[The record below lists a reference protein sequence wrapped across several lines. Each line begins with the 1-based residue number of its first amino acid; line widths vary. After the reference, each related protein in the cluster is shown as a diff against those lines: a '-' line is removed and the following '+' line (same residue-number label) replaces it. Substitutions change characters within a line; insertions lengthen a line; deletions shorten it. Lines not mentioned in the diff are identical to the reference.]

1 MLTFLM
7 VVLAIAVSP
16 LLAVL
21 LIRWALL
28 FLKVA
33 LNLTGFV
40 VSNLFKFIFSLAILG
55 ILLIIIL

>member
-7 VVLAIAVSP
+7 VILAIAVSP

-21 LIRWALL
+21 LIRGALL
-28 FLKVA
+28 FFKVA